1 MNRFHTEESLAKF
14 AEEFKL
20 HHLPFQKHER
30 EVMHP
35 YNSELTSGTVIR
47 LDAPTKRYVLVIK
60 EWTTDT
66 HLVIPFSPY
75 SIPAL
80 RGEFY
85 IGFDEDISN
94 NCDYQVAECWNAR
107 TVLNTILEKGW
118 KVGTVSDK
126 VLNSAFALFRH
137 MMIDAPIDKELQ
149 DVIGAP
155 LKDDK
160 DVRYKYQEEELKA
173 FRDIVIHIG
182 AKLHEKL
189 VKDKSKEEAERL
201 ADFLDMM

>member
-14 AEEFKL
+14 AEEFDL
-20 HHLPFQKHER
+20 HHLPFQKHEHKT
-30 EVMHP
+30 MHP
-35 YNSELTSGTVIR
+35 YNSELTPGTVIC

-85 IGFDEDISN
+85 IGFDEDVSN
-94 NCDYQVAECWNAR
+94 LGYKVAECWNAR

-126 VLNSAFALFRH
+126 VLNSAFSLFRH
-137 MMIDAPIDKELQ
+137 MMIDAPIDKDLQ
-149 DVIGAP
+149 DVVGAP
-155 LKDDK
+155 LKDEK
-160 DVRYKYQEEELKA
+160 DIRYKYQTEELKA

-189 VKDKSKEEAERL
+189 VADKETDDAERL